1 MELINVDK
9 ISKKFGANMVL
20 TDISFSLKKGEFGC
34 LLGSSGSGKSTLL
47 RIIAGLEVPD
57 QGSIVLEGNIL
68 SGENVFV
75 KPEKRSIGMIFQDY
89 ALFPHL
95 TIEQNIYFG
104 ISNDEKK
111 NEPVQKLIAVLG
123 LSELLQR
130 YPHQISGGQQQ
141 RVAIARTLAVNPKIV
156 LMDEPFSNLDEWMKE
171 EVRDEL
177 KQILRDLGATVLF
190 VTHHA
195 TDALSFADKIMVMD
209 EGKIIQAG
217 TAVSIIDSPVNSK
230 IAGIFGKV
238 NVFSSDELKALFGI
252 QKDQGNYFIR
262 PEHFQIGTGGEWLVT
277 ECVYHGNYYDTNLKQ
292 DGRSIHVHLNKAVDK
307 NTSIGLKPFEK
318 NIHLEQV

>member
-1 MELINVDK
+1 MELIKVDK
-9 ISKKFGANMVL
+9 ISKKFGTNSVL
-20 TDISFSLKKGEFGC
+20 TDISFSLEKGEFGC

-57 QGSIVLEGNIL
+57 HGNVLIENQLL
-68 SGENVFV
+68 SGSNLFV
-75 KPEKRSIGMIFQDY
+75 KPEKRNIGMIFQDY

-104 ISNDEKK
+104 TSKANSTNDAIK
-111 NEPVQKLIAVLG
+111 KLITVLG
-123 LSELLQR
+123 LNDLLKR

-141 RVAIARTLAVNPKIV
+141 RAAIARTLAVNPKII

-171 EVRDEL
+171 DVRDEL
-177 KQILRDLGATVLF
+177 KKILKELNATVLF

-209 EGKIIQAG
+209 NGKLIQTG
-217 TAVSIIDSPVNSK
+217 TAISIIDNPINSK

-238 NVFSSDELKALFGI
+238 NLFSSTELKSLFEI
-252 QKDQGNYFIR
+252 EKSQGNYFVR
-262 PEHFQIGTGGEWLVT
+262 PEHFEMLPNGNWNVT
-277 ECVYHGNYYDTNLKQ
+277 DCIYHGNYFDTNLVNAN
-292 DGRSIHVHLNKAVDK
+292 RMIHVHLPKSVDK
-307 NTSIGLKPFEK
+307 NVSIGIKPIDK
-318 NIHLEQV
+318 KIHLEQV